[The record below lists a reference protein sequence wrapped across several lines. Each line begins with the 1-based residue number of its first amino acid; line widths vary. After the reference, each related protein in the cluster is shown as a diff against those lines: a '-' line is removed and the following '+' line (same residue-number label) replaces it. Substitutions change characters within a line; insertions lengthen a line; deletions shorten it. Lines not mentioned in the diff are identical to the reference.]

1 LPRQYNLQMTDIDQ
15 LNGRQ
20 DSQNMAESNRTY
32 ELPVLPL
39 KNSVVFP
46 YVIIPYITDL
56 PQSVAAI
63 DYALSRE
70 DKTLAIFAQ
79 RDSQNNNPGLQDL
92 YSIGTSGIVR
102 LFARS
107 ETAIQVFLHGI
118 ERIEI
123 AELVSR
129 NTFLMARVRSIP
141 TLQQHDIETEAMER
155 EVLDLAKKYFT
166 LAHPT
171 LDISIPQMVPSGEN
185 FHQIIYPLV
194 QILGLSVERSQAL
207 LEASNIAVVVQ
218 LLEEHLH
225 REIQILEVRKKIAD
239 RAQSKISKNQRD
251 HILREQLEAIQKEL
265 GESNPAEAEFA
276 QLQKKFA
283 TVKLPETIHDEVQK
297 ELQRLQQ
304 TPTMSPEYQV
314 ARSHM
319 ELVLDLPWDSIT
331 EDNLDLHNARK
342 VLDEDHY
349 GLKDI
354 KERIIEQLAVMKL
367 NPAAKSPILC
377 FVGPPGV
384 GKTSL
389 GQSIARSLGRKFER
403 FSLGGM
409 SDEAELR
416 GHRRTYIGAMP
427 GRIIQALRRTGVRNP
442 LVMLDEIDKLGR
454 DFRGDPAAALMEI
467 LDPAQNCTFRDNYL
481 DLPFDL
487 SRVFFIVTANTV
499 DTIPK
504 PLLDRM
510 ETLYISGYGEEEK
523 KAIAVQYLIPRQR
536 SEAGLTAEQF
546 FVPDDT
552 ISTIIY
558 RYTREAGVRE
568 LERMIGKLARKVAI
582 RFAEQITDPVTI
594 KVEDLTEMLGPE
606 RFFIEKLRQ
615 SLPPGVATGL
625 AWTESGGD
633 VIYVEAINLPHE
645 KNIILTGHLGEVMK
659 ESAMAATSYLHFH
672 CKQFQLEIPQGAV
685 HIHVP
690 AGAIPKDG
698 PSAGLTMVTALAS
711 LYSGLQTRS
720 DTAMTGEITLSG
732 LVLPVG
738 GIKEKVLAARR
749 SDIHRI
755 ILPAENKKDLQGL
768 SNYVLT
774 AMEFVFVNTIRE
786 ALTAAIPGLAA
797 E

>member
-1 LPRQYNLQMTDIDQ
+1 MVD
-15 LNGRQ
+15 
-20 DSQNMAESNRTY
+20 SNRTY
-32 ELPVLPL
+32 ELPILPV
-39 KNSVVFP
+39 KNAVVFP
-46 YVIIPYITDL
+46 YVVIPYITNL
-56 PQSVAAI
+56 PRSVAAI
-63 DYALSRE
+63 DDALGRE
-70 DKTLAIFAQ
+70 DKTLAIFTQ
-79 RDSQNNNPGLQDL
+79 RDAQSNSPGLQDL
-92 YSIGTSGIVR
+92 YQIGTSGVVR

-107 ETAIQVFLHGI
+107 DSAVQVFLQGI
-118 ERIEI
+118 ERIEVTEFI
-123 AELVSR
+123 AKES
-129 NTFLMARVRSIP
+129 FLMARVRTVPMISE
-141 TLQQHDIETEAMER
+141 TGIETEAMER
-155 EVLDLAKKYFT
+155 EILDLAKRYFA
-166 LAHPT
+166 LAHPN
-171 LDISIPQMVPSGEN
+171 LDVNIPPMVPAGGDFN
-185 FHQIIYPLV
+185 QIIYPLA
-194 QILGLSVERSQAL
+194 QLLGLPMERSQAL
-207 LEASNIAVVVQ
+207 LEASSLIAAMQ
-218 LLEEHLH
+218 LLEEHLQH
-225 REIQILEVRKKIAD
+225 EVQILEVRKMISDK
-239 RAQSKISKNQRD
+239 AQSKISKEQRNY
-251 HILREQLEAIQKEL
+251 ILREQLEAIQKEL
-265 GESNPAEAEFA
+265 GEANPSETEFSK
-276 QLQKKFA
+276 LQKKFEA
-283 TVKLPETIHDEVQK
+283 CELPDSVHEEVKK
-297 ELQRLQQ
+297 ELSRLQQ
-304 TPTMSPEYQV
+304 IPTMSPEYQV
-314 ARSHM
+314 ARAHM
-319 ELVLDLPWDSIT
+319 ELILDLPWNFAT

-367 NPAAKSPILC
+367 NPQAKSPILC

-427 GRIIQALRRTGVRNP
+427 GRIIQALRRSGVRNP

-467 LDPAQNCTFRDNYL
+467 LDPAQNCSFRDNYL

-504 PLLDRM
+504 PLFDRM
-510 ETLYISGYGEEEK
+510 ETLHISGYGEEEK
-523 KAIAVQYLIPRQR
+523 KEIAVQYLIPRQR

-546 FVPDDT
+546 VVTEDT
-552 ISTIIY
+552 LFNIIH

-568 LERMIGKLARKVAI
+568 LERMIGKLVRRVAI
-582 RFAEQITDPVTI
+582 RFAENLTSPVTI
-594 KVEDLTEMLGPE
+594 SREDLAQMLGPE
-606 RFFIEKLRQ
+606 RFFIEKMRQ

-633 VIYVEAINLPHE
+633 VLYVEAINLPH
-645 KNIILTGHLGEVMK
+645 KDTITLTGHLGEVMK
-659 ESAMAATSYLHFH
+659 ESAMAATSYLHAQSG
-672 CKQFQLEIPQGAV
+672 QFNLEIPAGAV

-698 PSAGLTMVTALAS
+698 PSAGLTMVAALAS
-711 LYSGLQTRS
+711 LYSGLPTRS

-749 SDIHRI
+749 ADIHRI
-755 ILPAENKKDLQGL
+755 VLPGENRKDLQEL
-768 SNYVLT
+768 PDYIKA
-774 AMEFVFVNTIRE
+774 AMEFVFVSSIEE
-786 ALTAAIPGLAA
+786 ALVAVIPGLQTGGVSTLKIV
-797 E
+797 ETPDT

>member
-1 LPRQYNLQMTDIDQ
+1 MVD
-15 LNGRQ
+15 
-20 DSQNMAESNRTY
+20 SNRTY

-39 KNSVVFP
+39 KNTVVFP
-46 YVIIPYITDL
+46 FVIIPYITDL
-56 PQSVAAI
+56 PRSVAAI
-63 DYALSRE
+63 DAALYRE
-70 DKTLAIFAQ
+70 DKTLAIFTQ
-79 RDSQNNNPGLQDL
+79 RNSQSNNPGLQDL
-92 YSIGTSGIVR
+92 CSIGTSGIVR

-107 ETAIQVFLHGI
+107 DSAIQVFLQGI
-118 ERIEI
+118 ERVEI

-129 NTFLMARVRSIP
+129 DAFLMARVRSVP
-141 TLQQHDIETEAMER
+141 MLQQQDIETEAMER
-155 EVLDLAKKYFT
+155 EILDLTKKYFT
-166 LAHPT
+166 LAHPN
-171 LDISIPQMVPSGEN
+171 LDVTIPQMVPSGEN
-185 FHQIIYPLV
+185 FNQIIYPLV
-194 QILGLSVERSQAL
+194 QMLGLSVARSQAL
-207 LEASNIAVVVQ
+207 LEASSITAVMQ
-218 LLEEHLH
+218 LLEEHLNH
-225 REIQILEVRKKIAD
+225 EIQILEIRKTIAD
-239 RAQSKISKNQRD
+239 KAQSKISKNQRD
-251 HILREQLEAIQKEL
+251 YILREQLEAIQKEL
-265 GESNPAEAEFA
+265 GSSSPAEAEFA
-276 QLQKKFA
+276 QLQEKFEK
-283 TVKLPETIHDEVQK
+283 VKLPEPIHDEVQK
-297 ELQRLQQ
+297 ELRRLQQ
-304 TPTMSPEYQV
+304 IPTMSPEYQV

-319 ELVLDLPWDSIT
+319 ELIFDLPWDSAT

-367 NPAAKSPILC
+367 NPGAKSPILC
-377 FVGPPGV
+377 FIGPPGV

-427 GRIIQALRRTGVRNP
+427 GRIIQALRRTGVCNP

-510 ETLYISGYGEEEK
+510 ETLHISGYGEEEK
-523 KAIAVQYLIPRQR
+523 KEIAVQYLVPRQR

-546 FVPDDT
+546 FIPDDT
-552 ISTIIY
+552 LTQIIH

-582 RFAEQITDPVTI
+582 RFAEQITDPVI
-594 KVEDLTEMLGPE
+594 VYGENLTEMLGPE
-606 RFFIEKLRQ
+606 RFFIEKLRK
-615 SLPPGVATGL
+615 SLPPGVAIGL

-633 VIYVEAINLPHE
+633 VLYVEAINLAQE

-659 ESAMAATSYLHFH
+659 ESAMAANSYLHFH
-672 CKQFQLEIPQGAV
+672 YQEFHLEIPPGAV

-698 PSAGLTMVTALAS
+698 PSAGLTMAAALAS

-749 SDIHRI
+749 SALHRI
-755 ILPAENKKDLQGL
+755 VLPAENQNDLQGL
-768 SNYVLT
+768 PDYVL
-774 AMEFVFVNTIRE
+774 AEMEFVFVTSIRE
-786 ALTAAIPGLAA
+786 ALTATIPGLASQ
-797 E
+797 

>member
-1 LPRQYNLQMTDIDQ
+1 MVD
-15 LNGRQ
+15 
-20 DSQNMAESNRTY
+20 SNRTY
-32 ELPVLPL
+32 ELPVLPV
-39 KNSVVFP
+39 KNVVVFP
-46 YVIIPYITDL
+46 YVIIPYVTDL
-56 PQSVAAI
+56 SRSIAAI
-63 DYALSRE
+63 DYALNRE
-70 DKTLAIFAQ
+70 DKALAIFSQ
-79 RDSQNNNPGLQDL
+79 RDPQNNNPGLQDL

-102 LFARS
+102 LYARS
-107 ETAIQVFLHGI
+107 TSVVQVFLQGV
-118 ERIEI
+118 ERVEI
-123 AELVSR
+123 AELLSK
-129 NTFLMARVRSIP
+129 NTFFMARVRSIP
-141 TLQQHDIETEAMER
+141 ILREQSIEIEAMQR
-155 EVLDLAKKYFT
+155 EILELTKKYFA
-166 LAHPT
+166 LAHKNI
-171 LDISIPQMVPSGEN
+171 DVDIPQMVPSGED
-185 FHQIIYPLV
+185 FDQIIYPLI
-194 QILGLSVERSQAL
+194 QMLGLSMERSQAL
-207 LEASNIAVVVQ
+207 LEASSNTVVMQ
-218 LLEEHLH
+218 LLEEYLNH
-225 REIQILEVRKKIAD
+225 EIQILEVRKNIAD
-239 RAQSKISKNQRD
+239 KAQSKISKNQRD
-251 HILREQLEAIQKEL
+251 YILHEQLKAIQKEL
-265 GESNPAEAEFA
+265 GESNPTEIEFA
-276 QLQKKFA
+276 QLQKKFEA
-283 TVKLPETIHDEVQK
+283 VRLPDIIRDEVKK
-297 ELQRLQQ
+297 ELHLLQQ
-304 TPTMSPEYQV
+304 ISTMSPEYQV

-319 ELVLDLPWDSIT
+319 DLILDLPWDTVT
-331 EDNLDLHNARK
+331 EDNLDLHNART

-367 NPAAKSPILC
+367 NPGAKSPILC

-510 ETLYISGYGEEEK
+510 ETLHISGYGEEEK
-523 KAIAVQYLIPRQR
+523 KEIAIQYLIPRQR

-546 FVPDDT
+546 FIPNDT
-552 ISTIIY
+552 LIKIIHC
-558 RYTREAGVRE
+558 YTREAGVRE

-582 RFAEQITDPVTI
+582 RFAEQINDPVTI
-594 KVEDLTEMLGPE
+594 DGKDLAVMLGPE

-615 SLPPGVATGL
+615 DLPPGVATGL

-633 VIYVEAINLPHE
+633 VLYVEAINLPRE
-645 KNIILTGHLGEVMK
+645 KSITLTGHLGEVMK
-659 ESAMAATSYLHFH
+659 ESAMTATSYLHSHSRQFH
-672 CKQFQLEIPQGAV
+672 LEIPPGAA

-690 AGAIPKDG
+690 AGATPKDG
-698 PSAGLTMVTALAS
+698 PSAGLTMIAALAS
-711 LYSGLQTRS
+711 LFSGLQTRR

-749 SDIHRI
+749 SNIYRI
-755 ILPAENKKDLQGL
+755 VLPTENQKDLQGL
-768 SNYVLT
+768 PDYVMT
-774 AMEFVFVNTIRE
+774 AMEFVFVNNIQE
-786 ALTAAIPGLAA
+786 ALAAVIPGLVI
-797 E
+797 EQSTTNSL

>member
-1 LPRQYNLQMTDIDQ
+1 MVD
-15 LNGRQ
+15 
-20 DSQNMAESNRTY
+20 ANRTY
-32 ELPVLPL
+32 ELPVLPV
-39 KNSVVFP
+39 KNAVVFP
-46 YVIIPYITDL
+46 SIVLPYVTDL
-56 PQSVAAI
+56 PRSVAAI

-79 RDSQNNNPGLQDL
+79 REPGSKDPGLQDL
-92 YSIGTSGIVR
+92 YSIGTAGVVR
-102 LFARS
+102 MFARS
-107 ETAIQVFLHGI
+107 DTTVQVFLQGI

-123 AELVSR
+123 TELLSR
-129 NTFLMARVRSIP
+129 DSFLMARVRSIP
-141 TLQQHDIETEAMER
+141 MGRDQGIETEAMER
-155 EVLDLAKKYFT
+155 EILALAEKYFA
-166 LAHPT
+166 LAHPSH
-171 LDISIPQMVPSGEN
+171 DVSIPQVVPPEGDFSPIVYSLG
-185 FHQIIYPLV
+185 QL
-194 QILGLSVERSQAL
+194 LGLPVARRQAL
-207 LEASNIAVVVQ
+207 LEASTLTAAMQ
-218 LLEEHLH
+218 LLEEHLNH
-225 REIQILEVRKKIAD
+225 EIQILEVRKKISD
-239 RAQSKISKNQRD
+239 QAQSKISKNQREY
-251 HILREQLEAIQKEL
+251 ILREQLEAIQKEL
-265 GESNPAEAEFA
+265 GESNPTESEFA
-276 QLQKKFA
+276 KLKSKFDA
-283 TVKLPETIHDEVQK
+283 CKLPEAIYDEVK
-297 ELQRLQQ
+297 KDFQRLQQ
-304 TPTMSPEYQV
+304 IPTMSPEYQV

-319 ELVLDLPWDSIT
+319 ELVLDLPWDSAT
-331 EDNLDLHNARK
+331 EDNLDLNNARN
-342 VLDEDHY
+342 VLDADHY

-367 NPAAKSPILC
+367 NPGAKSPILC

-427 GRIIQALRRTGVRNP
+427 GRIIQALRRSGVRNP

-504 PLLDRM
+504 PLFDRM
-510 ETLYISGYGEEEK
+510 ETLHISGYGEEEK
-523 KAIAVQYLIPRQR
+523 KEIAIQYLIPRQR
-536 SEAGLTAEQF
+536 SEAGLTGEQF
-546 FVPDDT
+546 CIPDAT
-552 ISTIIY
+552 LASIIH

-594 KVEDLTEMLGPE
+594 GNEDLAKMLGPE
-606 RFFIEKLRQ
+606 RFFIEKLRRT
-615 SLPPGVATGL
+615 LPPGVATGL

-633 VIYVEAINLPHE
+633 VLYVEVINLPYKE
-645 KNIILTGHLGEVMK
+645 SITLTGHLGEVMK
-659 ESAMAATSYLHFH
+659 ESAIAAASYLQSQSGQLH
-672 CKQFQLEIPQGAV
+672 LEIPAGAV

-698 PSAGLTMVTALAS
+698 PSAGLTMAAALAS
-711 LYSGLQTRS
+711 LYSGLPTRS

-749 SDIHRI
+749 ADIHRI
-755 ILPAENKKDLQGL
+755 ILPAENKKDLQEL
-768 SNYVLT
+768 PDYIMA
-774 AMEFVFVNTIRE
+774 AMEFVFVGSIEE
-786 ALTAAIPGLAA
+786 ALAAVIPGLMPV
-797 E
+797 